1 MMAGQR
7 KALIVANAEYENA
20 GLRRLRSPVADAD
33 ALAEVL
39 GDHQVGDFDVEV
51 VRDEDAHGVQ
61 GRIEDLFLTCGP
73 EDVLLLHFSC
83 HGLKSESGE
92 LFFAARNTRPDR
104 LGSTAVPAEFVQR
117 CMRLS
122 RSHSIV
128 LMLDCCY
135 GGAFGQGVAVRASGQ
150 AGVLDNFSGG
160 RGRAVITASN
170 SMEYAFEGSTL
181 TDESDVRP
189 SVFTAAL
196 VEGLTTGDADRDE
209 DGWISLGEL
218 YDYLFDRVREQNP
231 NQTPSRDIE
240 MQGELY
246 LARSRRR
253 RIKPLPV
260 PADLQAAIVDPNM
273 FTRLGAV
280 TELRARLAS
289 DNTEAAAGAFE
300 ALTHLAH
307 NDISSVADAASEARR
322 DVVVRVAE
330 PEVHFGQ
337 ISQGADVRRSVRL
350 LGPPLARACTFE
362 TPDAWVRLTE
372 TAEGVDISVAA
383 GVTGVLR
390 GSVVITGPT
399 GRAVVSV
406 DAEVTPSGRKPKA
419 AATPDVGGSRDPAVL
434 ASGFLAIAA
443 GLVVFMG
450 LLPYYRNDDPLPE
463 TAPEL
468 TWHVLITAAVAV
480 IAGGCTLLPGT
491 PRTIGLGILLPVAF
505 TAVPGTLLFFV
516 ESAGVSD
523 SVQTGYWL
531 GVIGHVML
539 VLVAVP
545 AVVAVKRAA
554 VARLVRRLLRGVLDP
569 LMVGL
574 GAAGAVAFSLQ
585 YLQLV
590 DHSSDAATI
599 TVTVLHL
606 WTAAMAFAVPWC
618 VVASVP
624 PTFGLAVLAGWITA
638 GSAIFLADNALL
650 LHDDVNR
657 LPGLVFEGTLLLLT
671 LAAVGVSRRSTAH
684 PVTDR

>member
-20 GLRRLRSPVADAD
+20 GLRRLRSPAADAD

-39 GDHQVGDFDVEV
+39 GDHQIGDFDVAV
-51 VRDEDAHGVQ
+51 VRDEDAHGIQ
-61 GRIEDLFLTCGP
+61 GRIEDLFLTSGP
-73 EDVLLLHFSC
+73 DDVLLLHFSC

-92 LFFAARNTRPDR
+92 LFFAARDTRPDR

-117 CMRLS
+117 CMRLC
-122 RSHSIV
+122 RSHSII

-135 GGAFGQGVAVRASGQ
+135 GGAFGQGVAVRAAGP
-150 AGVLDNFSGG
+150 AGVLDSFSGG

-170 SMEYAFEGSTL
+170 SMEYAFEGGTL
-181 TDESDVRP
+181 TDEHDVRP
-189 SVFTAAL
+189 SVFTTAL
-196 VEGLTTGDADRDE
+196 VEGLSTGDADRDQ

-253 RIKPLPV
+253 RVTPLPL
-260 PADLQAAIVDPNM
+260 PGDLQAATSDPNM

-280 TELRARLAS
+280 TELRTRLAS
-289 DNTEAAAGAFE
+289 DNIEVAAGAFE

-307 NDISSVADAASEARR
+307 NDISSVADAAAQARR
-322 DVVVRVAE
+322 DAFVRVAE
-330 PEVHFGQ
+330 QEVHFGRIDQ
-337 ISQGADVRRSVRL
+337 AADVRHSVRL

-362 TPDAWVRLTE
+362 ASDPWLRLTE
-372 TAEGVDISVAA
+372 TAEGVDISVA
-383 GVTGVLR
+383 GRVTGVLH

-399 GRAVVSV
+399 GSTVVSV
-406 DAEVTPSGRKPKA
+406 DAEVTPTDTPTDPEPPA
-419 AATPDVGGSRDPAVL
+419 ANAAERRDPFVL
-434 ASGFLAIAA
+434 VSGFLAIAA

-480 IAGGCTLLPGT
+480 IAGGCTLLPGRA
-491 PRTIGLGILLPVAF
+491 RTVGLGVLLCAAS

-516 ESAGVSD
+516 ESAGASD
-523 SVQTGYWL
+523 SVQRGYWL
-531 GVIGHVML
+531 GVTGHVLL

-545 AVVAVKRAA
+545 AAVAVKRAGL
-554 VARLVRRLLRGVLDP
+554 ARLVRRLLRGGTDLLIVC
-569 LMVGL
+569 L
-574 GAAGAVAFSLQ
+574 GVAGAIAFTLQ
-585 YLQLV
+585 YLLLV
-590 DHSSDAATI
+590 DHSPDAATI
-599 TVTVLHL
+599 AVTVLHL
-606 WTAAMAFAVPWC
+606 WTAAMAFVVPWC

-624 PTFGLAVLAGWITA
+624 PTFGLAVLTGWITT
-638 GSAIFLADNALL
+638 GSAVFLADNALL

-657 LPGLVFEGTLLLLT
+657 VPGLVFECTLLLLT
-671 LAAVGVSRRSTAH
+671 LPALGIGRRMSRQPSGV
-684 PVTDR
+684 